1 MMLQFVVQ
9 CAVSFAAVVAVA
21 ILFHGPRREWVA
33 CGLTGM
39 VGWAVYWLAV
49 QGGVSVVAASLLGT
63 FALALLS
70 RVLAVV
76 RRCPVTV
83 FLTGGIFPLV
93 PGAGIYYTVYAFI
106 TGDNARALAKGVETL
121 KIAGAIA
128 LGIVLVL
135 ALPKQMFG
143 AFSAC
148 KRHGSKPVD

>member
-1 MMLQFVVQ
+1 MTGRLLVQ
-9 CAVSFAAVVAVA
+9 CAVSFAAVMAFA
-21 ILFHGPRREWVA
+21 ILFHAPRREWVP

-39 VGWAVYWLAV
+39 VGWVVYWLAV
-49 QGGVSVVAASLLGT
+49 QGGISVVAASFCGTLG
-63 FALALLS
+63 LALLS

-106 TGDNARALAKGVETL
+106 PGDNAAAVFKGVETL
-121 KIAGAIA
+121 KIAGVIA

-135 ALPKQMFG
+135 ALPKGVFRVFAAG
-143 AFSAC
+143 E
-148 KRHGSKPVD
+148 KRQ

>member
-1 MMLQFVVQ
+1 MTGRLLVQ
-9 CAVSFAAVVAVA
+9 CAVSFAAVMAFA
-21 ILFHGPRREWVA
+21 ILFHAPRREWVP

-39 VGWAVYWLAV
+39 VGWVVYWLAV
-49 QGGVSVVAASLLGT
+49 QGGISVVAASFCGTLG
-63 FALALLS
+63 LALLS

-106 TGDNARALAKGVETL
+106 TGDNAAAVFKGVETL
-121 KIAGAIA
+121 KIAGVIA

-135 ALPKQMFG
+135 ALPKGVFRVF
-143 AFSAC
+143 AARE
-148 KRHGSKPVD
+148 KRQ

>member
-1 MMLQFVVQ
+1 MAQLLVQ
-9 CAVSFAAVVAVA
+9 CGVSFIAVLAFA
-21 ILFHGPRREWVA
+21 ILFHAPRCEWA
-33 CGLTGM
+33 PCGLTGM
-39 VGWAVYWLAV
+39 VGWVVYWLAV
-49 QGGVSVVAASLLGT
+49 QGGVSVVAASLYGT
-63 FALALLS
+63 LALALLS

-106 TGDNARALAKGVETL
+106 TGDNAGALFKGVETL

-135 ALPKQMFG
+135 ALPRGVFRVF
-143 AFSAC
+143 AARE
-148 KRHGSKPVD
+148 KRQ

>member
-1 MMLQFVVQ
+1 MTVRLLVQ
-9 CAVSFAAVVAVA
+9 CAVSFAAVMAFA
-21 ILFHGPRREWVA
+21 ILFHAPRREWVP

-39 VGWAVYWLAV
+39 VGWVVYWLAV
-49 QGGVSVVAASLLGT
+49 QGGISVVAASFCGTLG
-63 FALALLS
+63 LALLS

-106 TGDNARALAKGVETL
+106 TGDNVAAVFKGVETL
-121 KIAGAIA
+121 KIAGVIA

-135 ALPKQMFG
+135 ALPKGVFRVF
-143 AFSAC
+143 AARE
-148 KRHGSKPVD
+148 KRQ

>member
-1 MMLQFVVQ
+1 MAQLLVQ
-9 CAVSFAAVVAVA
+9 CGVSFIAVLAFA
-21 ILFHGPRREWVA
+21 ILFHAPRREWA
-33 CGLTGM
+33 PCGLT
-39 VGWAVYWLAV
+39 
-49 QGGVSVVAASLLGT
+49 GVSVVAASLYGT
-63 FALALLS
+63 LALALLS

-106 TGDNARALAKGVETL
+106 TGDNAGALFKGVETL

-135 ALPKQMFG
+135 ALPRGVFRVF
-143 AFSAC
+143 AARE
-148 KRHGSKPVD
+148 KRQ

>member
-1 MMLQFVVQ
+1 MAQLLVQ
-9 CAVSFAAVVAVA
+9 CGVSFIAVLAFA
-21 ILFHGPRREWVA
+21 ILFHAPRREWA
-33 CGLTGM
+33 SCGLTGM
-39 VGWAVYWLAV
+39 VGWVVYWLAV
-49 QGGVSVVAASLLGT
+49 QGGVSVVAASLYGT
-63 FALALLS
+63 LALALLS

-106 TGDNARALAKGVETL
+106 TGDNAGALFKGVETL

-135 ALPKQMFG
+135 ALPRGVFRVF
-143 AFSAC
+143 AARE
-148 KRHGSKPVD
+148 KRQ

>member
-1 MMLQFVVQ
+1 MTVRLLVQ
-9 CAVSFAAVVAVA
+9 CAVSFAAVMAFA
-21 ILFHGPRREWVA
+21 ILFHAPRREWVP

-39 VGWAVYWLAV
+39 VGWVVYWLAV
-49 QGGVSVVAASLLGT
+49 QGGISVVAASFCGTLG
-63 FALALLS
+63 LALLS

-106 TGDNARALAKGVETL
+106 TGDNAAAVFKGVEPL
-121 KIAGAIA
+121 KIAGVIA

-135 ALPKQMFG
+135 ALPKGVFRVF
-143 AFSAC
+143 AARE
-148 KRHGSKPVD
+148 KRQ

>member
-1 MMLQFVVQ
+1 M
-9 CAVSFAAVVAVA
+9 
-21 ILFHGPRREWVA
+21 GPLRPHRH
-33 CGLTGM
+33 
-39 VGWAVYWLAV
+39 VGWVMYWLAV
-49 QGGVSVVAASLLGT
+49 QGGVSVVAASLCGT
-63 FALALLS
+63 LALALLS

-106 TGDNARALAKGVETL
+106 TGDNAGALFKGVETL

-135 ALPKQMFG
+135 ALPRGVFRVF
-143 AFSAC
+143 AARE
-148 KRHGSKPVD
+148 KRQ

>member
-1 MMLQFVVQ
+1 MAQLLVQ
-9 CAVSFAAVVAVA
+9 CGVSFIAVLAFA
-21 ILFHGPRREWVA
+21 ILFHAPRREWA
-33 CGLTGM
+33 PCGLTGM
-39 VGWAVYWLAV
+39 AGWVVYWLAV
-49 QGGVSVVAASLLGT
+49 QGGVSVVAASLYGT
-63 FALALLS
+63 LALALLS

-106 TGDNARALAKGVETL
+106 TGDNAGALFKGVETL

-135 ALPKQMFG
+135 ALPRGVFRVF
-143 AFSAC
+143 AARE
-148 KRHGSKPVD
+148 KRQ

>member
-1 MMLQFVVQ
+1 MTVRLLVQ
-9 CAVSFAAVVAVA
+9 CAVSFAAVMAFA
-21 ILFHGPRREWVA
+21 ILFHAPRREWVP

-39 VGWAVYWLAV
+39 VGWVVYWLAV
-49 QGGVSVVAASLLGT
+49 QGGISVVAASFCGT
-63 FALALLS
+63 LALALLS

-106 TGDNARALAKGVETL
+106 TGDNAAAVFKGVETL
-121 KIAGAIA
+121 KIAGVIA

-135 ALPKQMFG
+135 ALPRGVFRVF
-143 AFSAC
+143 AARE
-148 KRHGSKPVD
+148 KRQ

>member
-1 MMLQFVVQ
+1 MTVRLLVQ
-9 CAVSFAAVVAVA
+9 CAVSFAAVMAFA
-21 ILFHGPRREWVA
+21 ILFHAPRREWVP

-39 VGWAVYWLAV
+39 VGWVVYWLAV
-49 QGGVSVVAASLLGT
+49 QGGISVVAASFCGTLG
-63 FALALLS
+63 LALLS

-106 TGDNARALAKGVETL
+106 TGDNAAAVFKGVETL
-121 KIAGAIA
+121 KNAGVIA

-135 ALPKQMFG
+135 ALPKGVFRVF
-143 AFSAC
+143 AARE
-148 KRHGSKPVD
+148 KRQ

>member
-1 MMLQFVVQ
+1 MGPLRPHR
-9 CAVSFAAVVAVA
+9 
-21 ILFHGPRREWVA
+21 HG
-33 CGLTGM
+33 G
-39 VGWAVYWLAV
+39 LAV
-49 QGGVSVVAASLLGT
+49 QGGVSVVAASLYGT
-63 FALALLS
+63 LALALLS

-106 TGDNARALAKGVETL
+106 TGDNAGVLFKGVETL

-135 ALPKQMFG
+135 ALPRGVFRVF
-143 AFSAC
+143 AARE
-148 KRHGSKPVD
+148 KRQ

>member
-1 MMLQFVVQ
+1 MTVRLLVQ
-9 CAVSFAAVVAVA
+9 CAVSFAAVMAFA
-21 ILFHGPRREWVA
+21 ILFHAPRREWVP

-39 VGWAVYWLAV
+39 VGWVVYWLAV
-49 QGGVSVVAASLLGT
+49 QGGISVVAAAFCGTLG
-63 FALALLS
+63 LARLS

-106 TGDNARALAKGVETL
+106 TGDNAAAVFKGVETL
-121 KIAGAIA
+121 KIAGVIA

-135 ALPKQMFG
+135 ALPKGVFRVF
-143 AFSAC
+143 AARE
-148 KRHGSKPVD
+148 KRQ

>member
-1 MMLQFVVQ
+1 MTVRLLVQ
-9 CAVSFAAVVAVA
+9 CAVSFAAVMAFA
-21 ILFHGPRREWVA
+21 ILFHAPRREWVP

-39 VGWAVYWLAV
+39 VGGVVYWLAV
-49 QGGVSVVAASLLGT
+49 QGGISVVAASFCGTLG
-63 FALALLS
+63 LALLS

-106 TGDNARALAKGVETL
+106 TGDNAAAVFKGVETL
-121 KIAGAIA
+121 KIAGVIA

-135 ALPKQMFG
+135 ALPKGVFRVF
-143 AFSAC
+143 AARE
-148 KRHGSKPVD
+148 KRQ

>member
-1 MMLQFVVQ
+1 MTVRLLVQ
-9 CAVSFAAVVAVA
+9 CAVSFAAVMEFA
-21 ILFHGPRREWVA
+21 ILFHAPMREWVP

-39 VGWAVYWLAV
+39 VGWVVYWLAV
-49 QGGVSVVAASLLGT
+49 QGGISVVAASFCGTLG
-63 FALALLS
+63 LALLS

-106 TGDNARALAKGVETL
+106 TGDNAAAVFKGVETL
-121 KIAGAIA
+121 KIAGVIA

-135 ALPKQMFG
+135 ALPKGVFRVF
-143 AFSAC
+143 AARE
-148 KRHGSKPVD
+148 KRQ

>member
-1 MMLQFVVQ
+1 MTVRLLVQ
-9 CAVSFAAVVAVA
+9 CAVSFAAVMAFA
-21 ILFHGPRREWVA
+21 ILFHAPRREWVP

-39 VGWAVYWLAV
+39 VGWVVYWLAV
-49 QGGVSVVAASLLGT
+49 QGGISVLAASFCGTLG
-63 FALALLS
+63 LALLS

-106 TGDNARALAKGVETL
+106 TGDNAAAVFKGVETL
-121 KIAGAIA
+121 KIAGVIA

-135 ALPKQMFG
+135 ALPKGVFRVF
-143 AFSAC
+143 AARE
-148 KRHGSKPVD
+148 KRQ

>member
-1 MMLQFVVQ
+1 MTVRLLVQ
-9 CAVSFAAVVAVA
+9 CAVSFAAVMAFA
-21 ILFHGPRREWVA
+21 ILFHAPRREWVP

-39 VGWAVYWLAV
+39 VGWVVYWLAV
-49 QGGVSVVAASLLGT
+49 QGGISVVAASFCGTLG
-63 FALALLS
+63 LALLS

-106 TGDNARALAKGVETL
+106 TGDNAAAVFKGVETL
-121 KIAGAIA
+121 KIAGVIA

-135 ALPKQMFG
+135 ALPKGVFR
-143 AFSAC
+143 AFAARE
-148 KRHGSKPVD
+148 KRQ

>member
-1 MMLQFVVQ
+1 MVQ
-9 CAVSFAAVVAVA
+9 CAVSFAAVMAFA
-21 ILFHGPRREWVA
+21 ILFHAPRREWVP

-39 VGWAVYWLAV
+39 VGWVVYWLAV
-49 QGGVSVVAASLLGT
+49 QGGISVVAASFCGTLG
-63 FALALLS
+63 LALLS

-106 TGDNARALAKGVETL
+106 TGDNAAAVFKGVETL
-121 KIAGAIA
+121 KIAGVIA

-135 ALPKQMFG
+135 ALPKGVFL
-143 AFSAC
+143 SLI
-148 KRHGSKPVD
+148 HI

>member
-1 MMLQFVVQ
+1 MAQLLVQ
-9 CAVSFAAVVAVA
+9 CGVSFIAVLAFA
-21 ILFHGPRREWVA
+21 ILFHAPRREWVP

-39 VGWAVYWLAV
+39 VGWVVYWLAV
-49 QGGVSVVAASLLGT
+49 QGGVSVVAASLYGT
-63 FALALLS
+63 LALALLS

-106 TGDNARALAKGVETL
+106 TGDNAGALFKGVETL

-135 ALPKQMFG
+135 ALPRGVFRVF
-143 AFSAC
+143 AARE
-148 KRHGSKPVD
+148 KRQ

>member
-1 MMLQFVVQ
+1 MTVRLLVQ
-9 CAVSFAAVVAVA
+9 CAVSFAAVMAFA
-21 ILFHGPRREWVA
+21 ILFHAPRREWVP

-39 VGWAVYWLAV
+39 VGWVVYWLAV
-49 QGGVSVVAASLLGT
+49 QGGISVVAASFCGTLG
-63 FALALLS
+63 LALLS

-106 TGDNARALAKGVETL
+106 TGNNAAAVFKGVETL
-121 KIAGAIA
+121 KIAGVIA

-135 ALPKQMFG
+135 ALPKGVFRVF
-143 AFSAC
+143 AARE
-148 KRHGSKPVD
+148 KRQ

>member
-1 MMLQFVVQ
+1 MAQLLVQ
-9 CAVSFAAVVAVA
+9 CGVSFIAVLAFA
-21 ILFHGPRREWVA
+21 ILFHAPRREWA
-33 CGLTGM
+33 PCGLPGM
-39 VGWAVYWLAV
+39 VGWVVYWLAV
-49 QGGVSVVAASLLGT
+49 QGGVSVVAASLCGT
-63 FALALLS
+63 LALALLS

-106 TGDNARALAKGVETL
+106 TGDNAGALFKGVETL

-135 ALPKQMFG
+135 ALPRGVFRVF
-143 AFSAC
+143 AARE
-148 KRHGSKPVD
+148 KRQ

>member
-1 MMLQFVVQ
+1 MMGQLFIQ
-9 CAVSFAAVVAVA
+9 CAVAFAAVMAFA
-21 ILFHGPRREWVA
+21 ILFHAPRREWVP

-39 VGWAVYWLAV
+39 MGWMVYWLAV
-49 QGGVSVVAASLLGT
+49 QGGLSVVAASFWGTLG
-63 FALALLS
+63 LALLS

-106 TGDNARALAKGVETL
+106 TGDNAAAVFKGVETL
-121 KIAGAIA
+121 KIAGVIA

-135 ALPKQMFG
+135 ALPKGLFRVFAARERRQ
-143 AFSAC
+143 
-148 KRHGSKPVD
+148 

>member
-1 MMLQFVVQ
+1 MTVRLLVQ
-9 CAVSFAAVVAVA
+9 CAVSFAAVMAFA
-21 ILFHGPRREWVA
+21 ILFHAPRREWVP

-39 VGWAVYWLAV
+39 VGWVVYWLAV
-49 QGGVSVVAASLLGT
+49 QGGISVVAASFCGTLG
-63 FALALLS
+63 LALLS

-106 TGDNARALAKGVETL
+106 TGDNAAAVFKGVETL
-121 KIAGAIA
+121 KIACVIA

-135 ALPKQMFG
+135 ALPKGVFRVF
-143 AFSAC
+143 AARE
-148 KRHGSKPVD
+148 KRQ

>member
-1 MMLQFVVQ
+1 MTVRLLVQ
-9 CAVSFAAVVAVA
+9 CAVSLAAVMAFA
-21 ILFHGPRREWVA
+21 ILFHAPRREWGP

-39 VGWAVYWLAV
+39 VGWVVYWLAV
-49 QGGVSVVAASLLGT
+49 QGGISVVAASFCGTLG
-63 FALALLS
+63 LALLS

-106 TGDNARALAKGVETL
+106 TGDNAAAVFKGVETL
-121 KIAGAIA
+121 KIAGVIA

-135 ALPKQMFG
+135 ALPKGVFRVF
-143 AFSAC
+143 AARE
-148 KRHGSKPVD
+148 KRQ

>member
-1 MMLQFVVQ
+1 MVQ
-9 CAVSFAAVVAVA
+9 CAVSFAAVMACA
-21 ILFHGPRREWVA
+21 ILFHAPRREWVP

-39 VGWAVYWLAV
+39 VGWVVYWLAV
-49 QGGVSVVAASLLGT
+49 QGGISVVAASFCGTLG
-63 FALALLS
+63 LALLS

-106 TGDNARALAKGVETL
+106 TGDNAAAVFKGVETL
-121 KIAGAIA
+121 KIAGVIA

-135 ALPKQMFG
+135 ALPKGVFRVF
-143 AFSAC
+143 AARE
-148 KRHGSKPVD
+148 KRQ